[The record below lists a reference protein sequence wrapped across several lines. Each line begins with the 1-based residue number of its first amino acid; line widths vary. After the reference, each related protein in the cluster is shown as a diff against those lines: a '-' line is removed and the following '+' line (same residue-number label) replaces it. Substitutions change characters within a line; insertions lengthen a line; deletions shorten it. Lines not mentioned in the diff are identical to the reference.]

1 MNLIVNCNLGTT
13 FFRSIQIPPL
23 RHDGSY
29 TYKLV
34 DKSAKKIVE
43 KLAVQNTADNATNWQ
58 QLC

>member
-1 MNLIVNCNLGTT
+1 MMV
-13 FFRSIQIPPL
+13 P
-23 RHDGSY
+23 